1 MHTDKASVVLIVSLS
16 VLDEAISRWRLY
28 VVWER
33 DVDCLVNCLRES
45 TTYSRSPKNPT
56 LQLFQ
61 KSSKSAS
68 TTAQRPIWNTFGTV
82 AVREFWE
89 NGCMVLL

>member
-1 MHTDKASVVLIVSLS
+1 MHTDKASVVLIGSLS

-45 TTYSRSPKNPT
+45 TPYSRSPKNPT

-61 KSSKSAS
+61 KSPN
-68 TTAQRPIWNTFGTV
+68 RPLRPRRGRFGT
-82 AVREFWE
+82 
-89 NGCMVLL
+89 LLELLQ